1 MSEVTY
7 NHKRNSTVS
16 TVSMFMVLALGL
28 VYLLFVFTNDPALQK
43 AETVKDCFINNK
55 IEENNNYYVNT
66 DNCGTMIIN
75 SENYSNI
82 QLNKSYNLTIVNN
95 DNEDTI
101 IKRKI
106 TKINN

>member
-43 AETVKDCFINNK
+43 AETV
-55 IEENNNYYVNT
+55 
-66 DNCGTMIIN
+66 
-75 SENYSNI
+75 NYSA
-82 QLNKSYNLTIVNN
+82 L
-95 DNEDTI
+95 
-101 IKRKI
+101 
-106 TKINN
+106 